1 MQVQPDD
8 FNVLATIARY
18 YLLTRDQIQSICF
31 PDQTSGRST
40 RRRLLRLREANYL
53 TKHRVPVALPDTN
66 GAAPVYYVTK
76 TGAEALASY
85 FEDERFL
92 ATNTKHPRADRLSH
106 WVAINQTRLLLERA
120 IAAQSYV
127 KLAGWFTEW
136 ETVNKDAAATEQF
149 VLHTQL
155 SENPPLSCSPDAAF
169 LLTVN
174 GVSKV
179 FYLEQDL
186 GTSSPT
192 QIAARKTNGYA
203 ALLDRELHRKHFPAT
218 TLGRFS
224 ILLVTNSAHRCRA
237 IGEAL
242 RKRPHLEAWLLIN
255 QKELTAESFLHSP
268 IVYDTQAV
276 TGPLVKPAAPSGDN
290 SPEEVAITS
299 PHSSH

>member
-31 PDQTSGRST
+31 PDQSSGRAT

-53 TKHRVPVALPDTN
+53 TRHRVPVALPERN

-76 TGAEALASY
+76 SGAEALASY

-106 WVAINQTRLLLERA
+106 WTAINQTRLLLERA
-120 IAAQSYV
+120 IAAQSHV

-136 ETVNKDAAATEQF
+136 ETVNKDAADKDQF

-155 SENPPLSCSPDAAF
+155 SEEPPLSCSPDAAF
-169 LLTVN
+169 MLTVHE
-174 GVSKV
+174 VSKV

-192 QIAARKTNGYA
+192 QIAARKTKGYA
-203 ALLDRELHRKHFPAT
+203 SMLQRELHRKHFPDT
-218 TLGRFS
+218 TLSRFS
-224 ILLVTNSAHRCRA
+224 VLVVTNSSYRCRA

-242 RKRPHLEAWLLIN
+242 RKRPNPEAWLLIN
-255 QKELTAESFLHSP
+255 QKELTVDSFLHSP

-276 TGPLVKPAAPSGDN
+276 LGPLVKPATPTDDSLSA
-290 SPEEVAITS
+290 
-299 PHSSH
+299 

>member
-31 PDQTSGRST
+31 PGQTSGRST

-76 TGAEALASY
+76 SGTEALASY

-106 WVAINQTRLLLERA
+106 WIAINQTRLLLERA

-127 KLAGWFTEW
+127 ELGGWVTEW
-136 ETVNKDAAATEQF
+136 ETVNKDAVETDQF

-192 QIAARKTNGYA
+192 QIAARKTKGYA
-203 ALLDRELHRKHFPAT
+203 AMLDRELHRKHFPET

-224 ILLVTNSAHRCRA
+224 VLVVTNSAYRCKA

-242 RKRPHLEAWLLIN
+242 QKRPHPEAWLLIN
-255 QKELTAESFLHSP
+255 QKELTVGSFLHSP

-276 TGPLVKPAAPSGDN
+276 PGPLVKPAIPVD
-290 SPEEVAITS
+290 EL
-299 PHSSH
+299 SSA